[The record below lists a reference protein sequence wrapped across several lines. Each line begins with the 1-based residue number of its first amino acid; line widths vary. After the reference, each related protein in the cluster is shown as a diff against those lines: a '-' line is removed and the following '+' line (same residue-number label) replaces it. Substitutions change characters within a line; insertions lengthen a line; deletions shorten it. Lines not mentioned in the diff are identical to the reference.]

1 MNELADHLK
10 NDRFSDAIGI
20 ERVFCKDGYWTTRL
34 TVAEIHLNGLG
45 VAQGGALFTLAD
57 YAFAIASNSDGRTST
72 GLQTTMAFISP
83 AQLGDTVIA
92 HIREISRRKTISMYE
107 IELRNEQT
115 DQLIALFTG
124 TGFRV
129 K

>member
-10 NDRFSDAIGI
+10 NDRFADSIGI
-20 ERVFCKDGYWTTRL
+20 ERVLCDDGTWTARL
-34 TVAEIHLNGLG
+34 TVAERHLNGLN

-57 YAFAIASNSDGRTST
+57 YAFALASNSDGRTST
-72 GLQTTMAFISP
+72 GLQTTMAYIAP
-83 AQLGDTVIA
+83 AQLGEILIA
-92 HIREISRRKTISMYE
+92 RIREVSRRKTISIYE
-107 IELRNEQT
+107 IEIRNEPT

-124 TGFRV
+124 TAFRI

>member
-1 MNELADHLK
+1 MNELAEHLK
-10 NDRFSDAIGI
+10 NDRFADHIGI
-20 ERVFCKDGYWTTRL
+20 ERVFCKDGYWTACL
-34 TVAEIHLNGLG
+34 TVAENHLNGIG

-83 AQLGDTVIA
+83 AQLGDTLIA
-92 HIREISRRKTISMYE
+92 RIREVSRRKTISIYE
-107 IELRNEQT
+107 IEIRNEQT

-124 TGFRV
+124 TAFRI

>member
-1 MNELADHLK
+1 MNELAEHLK
-10 NDRFSDAIGI
+10 NDRFADSIGI
-20 ERVFCKDGYWTTRL
+20 ERVCCKDGTWTARL
-34 TVAEIHLNGLG
+34 TVAERHLNGLN

-72 GLQTTMAFISP
+72 GLQTTMAYIAP
-83 AQLGDTVIA
+83 AQLGEILIA
-92 HIREISRRKTISMYE
+92 RIREVSRRKTISIYE
-107 IELRNEQT
+107 IEIRNEQT

-124 TGFRV
+124 TAFRI